1 MRTFRLMFVATAALL
16 FAAASLQA
24 QTNVRVTSL
33 KSQVG
38 TPEAHTT
45 FRVLCDGQPYYDL
58 RPSLFTLTDNGKAV
72 NDISIVTYASPLTRN
87 PFTAMLVLDV
97 SGSMAGAGIAGLK
110 VASNALVDFL
120 NPQDD
125 EAGIISFSS
134 TVTLRRNF
142 TSDKS
147 RLHATVDSLNAT
159 GATAVWDAACA
170 GIQLLAAHQGKQ
182 SQAVVVMTDGG
193 DNMSSKTPQDVA
205 LFALQH
211 NKRVFTI
218 ALGTGPQTQHLQY
231 IADTTGG
238 LFFQTP
244 SPNDLASIFLQIA
257 SFARRGFDEYTVRYT
272 SPDPLAAEHTL
283 GVAVTVCDTMA
294 FGSVTRKSL
303 NALAVGG
310 AERPSSAVLLR
321 NYPNPLA
328 RSTVI
333 EYTLPQGEHDVTLDL
348 LDVSGRVVATV
359 LRVRQQGGAHSADFD
374 AGSLPAGVYL
384 VRLRAGESVAT
395 TRMIVTK

>member
-1 MRTFRLMFVATAALL
+1 MRSFRLLFVASAALFL
-16 FAAASLQA
+16 ALAPLQA

-38 TPEAHTT
+38 NPEAHTT
-45 FRVLCDGQPYYDL
+45 FRVLCDGQPFYDL

-72 NDISIVTYASPLTRN
+72 NDMSIVTYASPMTRN

-97 SGSMAGAGIAGLK
+97 SGSMMGPGMAGLK
-110 VASNALVDFL
+110 AAADALVDFMS
-120 NPQDD
+120 PQDD
-125 EAGIISFSS
+125 EAGIISFNSV
-134 TVTLRRNF
+134 VTLRRNF
-142 TSDKS
+142 TSDTA

-159 GATAVWDAACA
+159 GATAVWDAAYA
-170 GIQLLAAHQGKQ
+170 GVQALVGHQGKQ

-193 DNMSSKTPQDVA
+193 DNSSSKSPLDVA
-205 LFALQH
+205 RFALQN

-218 ALGTGPQTQHLQY
+218 ALGTGPQTQQLQY
-231 IADTTGG
+231 LADTTGG
-238 LFFQTP
+238 LFFASP
-244 SPNDLASIFLQIA
+244 SPNDLAAIFLQIA

-272 SPDPLAAEHTL
+272 TPDPQATEHTL
-283 GVAVTVCDTMA
+283 GVAVTVCDIMA

-303 NALAVGG
+303 NALAVGD
-310 AERPSSAVLLR
+310 AERPSSAILLR

-333 EYTLPQGEHDVTLDL
+333 EYTLPRGEHNVSLDL
-348 LDVSGRVVATV
+348 LDVCGRVVATV
-359 LRVRQQGGAHSADFD
+359 LCTMQQGGAHTADFD
-374 AGSLPAGVYL
+374 AGALPAGVYL
-384 VRLRAGESVAT
+384 VRLRADASIAT